1 MDRLRGV
8 SVRLIQM
15 DVKIDL
21 FRSFFPGYEPFTGI
35 FDVEKYNISYIK
47 YNTPY
52 DKHNEL

>member
-8 SVRLIQM
+8 SVHLIQM

-21 FRSFFPGYEPFTGI
+21 FWSFFPGYEPFTGI